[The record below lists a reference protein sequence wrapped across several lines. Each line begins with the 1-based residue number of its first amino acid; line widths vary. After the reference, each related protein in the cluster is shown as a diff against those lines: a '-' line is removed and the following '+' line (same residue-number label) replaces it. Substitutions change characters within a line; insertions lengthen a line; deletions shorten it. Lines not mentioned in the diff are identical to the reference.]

1 MKFWQQIQ
9 EIEEENERLKA
20 LCQRQER
27 VIEQLQQRLAEKEEQ
42 YVGKQEVS

>member
-1 MKFWQQIQ
+1 MKLWQQIQ

-42 YVGKQEVS
+42 YVGKQEIS

>member
-1 MKFWQQIQ
+1 MKFWKQIQ

-27 VIEQLQQRLAEKEEQ
+27 VIEQLLAEKEEQ
-42 YVGKQEVS
+42 YVGKQEIS

>member
-27 VIEQLQQRLAEKEEQ
+27 VIEQLLSEKEERH
-42 YVGKQEVS
+42 VGKQEVS

>member
-1 MKFWQQIQ
+1 MKFWRILQQ
-9 EIEEENERLKA
+9 IEEENERLKA

>member
-27 VIEQLQQRLAEKEEQ
+27 VIEQLQQRLAEKEERH
-42 YVGKQEVS
+42 VGKQEVS

>member
-20 LCQRQER
+20 LCQRQEQ

-42 YVGKQEVS
+42 YVGKQEIS

>member
-27 VIEQLQQRLAEKEEQ
+27 VIEQLQQRIAEKEEQ
-42 YVGKQEVS
+42 YVGKQEIS